1 MIPKTR
7 QALERSYRR
16 CEKSFVNIDKS
27 LYREYQQMAYEDIES
42 ATKEQSPRW
51 AATKAYQ
58 ALFLMCNAVLVKKL
72 GFYSKDHSCIIT
84 ALLFHGIIPEESLE
98 KIHSMLEKKDRLFA
112 EIPPKESFFEEI
124 ANIRIAR
131 NNYLYLPK
139 TLRNIKTP
147 ADRII
152 EEVRELIRLLGEI
165 E

>member
-1 MIPKTR
+1 MIPKTSN
-7 QALERSYRR
+7 ALERSYKR
-16 CEKSFVNIDKS
+16 CEKDFVRIDRSF
-27 LYREYQQMAYEDIES
+27 YREYQQMAYDDLES
-42 ATKEQSPRW
+42 ASKEESPRW

-58 ALFLMCNAVLVKKL
+58 ALFLMCNSVLVKKL
-72 GFYSKDHSCIIT
+72 GFYSKDHNCIIT
-84 ALLFHGIIPEESLE
+84 ALLYNKIIPEDSLT
-98 KIHSMLEKKDRLFA
+98 KIHDMLEKKDKFFA
-112 EIPPKESFFEEI
+112 EIPPNESFFEEI
-124 ANIRIAR
+124 ANIRISR

>member
-1 MIPKTR
+1 MVPKTK

-16 CEKSFVNIDKS
+16 CGKSFVKIDKS
-27 LYREYQQMAYEDIES
+27 LYREYQQMAYDDLES
-42 ATKEQSPRW
+42 AAKEESPRW

-72 GFYSKDHSCIIT
+72 GFYSKDHNCIIT
-84 ALLFHGIIPEESLE
+84 ALLYDKIIPEDSLR
-98 KIHSMLEKKDRLFA
+98 KIHDMLKKKDKFFA
-112 EIPPKESFFEEI
+112 EISPNESFFEEI
-124 ANIRIAR
+124 ANIRISR

-139 TLRNIKTP
+139 ALRNIKTP

-152 EEVRELIRLLGEI
+152 DEVRELIRLLGEI